1 MNFPRKFA
9 ALRPGLTLADRNQGD
24 ALVIFIARNTLSARV
39 ERADAIDQENVTMM
53 AMLQR
58 NLSCPA
64 TIRTLFKRVCIGA
77 PIIEVA
83 DYRNMFGPGRKKH
96 EVCGPEIVFCRVAIR
111 ATEIIGT
118 NVKHSTTYRFCL
130 VTIPPL
136 PPRTYTVRGSE
147 IKKQIQCRGASA
159 WREKN
164 EDSGKILRSGTVKRE
179 VGEFKSS
186 WLAKHHLR

>member
-1 MNFPRKFA
+1 
-9 ALRPGLTLADRNQGD
+9 
-24 ALVIFIARNTLSARV
+24 
-39 ERADAIDQENVTMM
+39 MM
-53 AMLQR
+53 AMFQR

-64 TIRTLFKRVCIGA
+64 TIRTLFKGVCIGA

-83 DYRNMFGPGRKKH
+83 NDRDVFCLGRKKH

-118 NVKHSTTYRFCL
+118 NVKHPTTYRFCL

-164 EDSGKILRSGTVKRE
+164 EDSGKILRSGTAKRA
-179 VGEFKSS
+179 GESSKSS